1 MSSVSRR
8 FKKQVLAALAAGMIL
23 LVPSAQAMVTTG
35 EENGDNYTM
44 VYPLVYVDDAAAQE
58 AINANIGAYLDR
70 FRDPME
76 NGVEHP
82 GTVSG
87 RLYYESGRLS
97 TETKYEDDNAV
108 SITITDYRSTG
119 GAHGNYVVH
128 AMTYNKHTGEK
139 MALVRYLRIRP
150 SELNAEIYEH
160 LFNSQGQPM
169 DYKGKENP
177 LKQVPADYFLLP
189 DGGIAIQF
197 QPYQMGSYADGATT
211 LHLDADLVAYYNEK
225 NR

>member
-70 FRDPME
+70 FRDAME

-87 RLYYESGRLS
+87 RL
-97 TETKYEDDNAV
+97 
-108 SITITDYRSTG
+108 
-119 GAHGNYVVH
+119 
-128 AMTYNKHTGEK
+128 
-139 MALVRYLRIRP
+139 
-150 SELNAEIYEH
+150 
-160 LFNSQGQPM
+160 
-169 DYKGKENP
+169 
-177 LKQVPADYFLLP
+177 
-189 DGGIAIQF
+189 
-197 QPYQMGSYADGATT
+197 
-211 LHLDADLVAYYNEK
+211 
-225 NR
+225 